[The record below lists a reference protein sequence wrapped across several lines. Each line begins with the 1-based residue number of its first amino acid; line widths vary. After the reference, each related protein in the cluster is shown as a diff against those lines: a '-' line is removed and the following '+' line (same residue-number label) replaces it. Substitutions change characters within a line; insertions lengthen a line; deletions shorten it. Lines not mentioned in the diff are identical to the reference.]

1 MAMRRT
7 LNNWSVRVDAK
18 RAAQIRA
25 QGWWIDETIAEI
37 AQRKAK
43 VDPYALM
50 LVDGQ
55 RRLDAKTLFDE
66 ARCLAQAFISR
77 GLKPG
82 DVISIMLPNW
92 HEAAVIYLGATLAGV
107 VVNLVLPSLRDS
119 ELTFMFEDIDSKIVF
134 VPSVF
139 RTFDYVAMMRRVNAT
154 LSKPA
159 EVVVVR
165 GHGDG
170 CTPYPTLL
178 HQQLSLDPLPRVD
191 PDSVKLVLYTSGT
204 TARPKGVMHSHNS
217 INALVRQ
224 LERNWVPSG
233 VGRFFVPSPIGH
245 IGGSIYAFEFPFL
258 VGSVAVLQDVWN
270 ADEAVSIMVR
280 ERCTHMAG
288 ATPFLKQ
295 LLASARL
302 QGTRLPDLSLFICG
316 GASVPPPLIR
326 EASAYFENCIVSR
339 VFGST
344 EVPVI
349 TVGSL
354 GKGDLH
360 HAAESDG
367 KIGIAQVKLVDPQG
381 RIAEEGEVF
390 ARGPQMLVGY
400 IWTEHELESFDEE
413 GFFKTGDIAKRIDGD
428 YLVITGRAK
437 DIIIRNGENI
447 SPKEIEDLLTEHP
460 DIAEVAIVGI
470 PNARTGERACA
481 VIVPVESRAVDVN
494 ALQLFLEQRHV
505 ARFKIPE
512 QVEIWD
518 ALPRNSLGKI
528 LKTEIR
534 AQLLAAAQ
542 PMGVV

>member
-1 MAMRRT
+1 MRRT
-7 LNNWSVRVDAK
+7 LNNWSIRVDAE
-18 RAAQIRA
+18 RAAQLRD
-25 QGWWIDETIAEI
+25 QGWWSDETVAET
-37 AQRKAK
+37 ARRKAEA
-43 VDPYALM
+43 DPYALM

-55 RRLDAKTLFDE
+55 RRLDAQTLYKE
-66 ARCLAQAFISR
+66 ARCLAQSFIAR

-82 DVISIMLPNW
+82 DVVSIMLPNW

-119 ELTFMFEDIDSKIVF
+119 ELAFMFEDIDSKIVF
-134 VPSVF
+134 IPSVF
-139 RTFDYVAMMRRVNAT
+139 RTFDYVAMMRRVNET
-154 LSKPA
+154 LSKAA

-170 CTPYPTLL
+170 CTPYTALL
-178 HQQLSLDPLPRVD
+178 DDRVSTDPLPHVD
-191 PDSVKLVLYTSGT
+191 PDSVKLILYTSGT

-224 LERNWVPSG
+224 LHQYWVPSG
-233 VGRFFVPSPIGH
+233 AGRFFVPSPIGH

-258 VGSVAVLQDVWN
+258 VGTVAVLQDVWN
-270 ADEAVSIMVR
+270 ADEAVAIMLR

-288 ATPFLKQ
+288 ATPFLRQ
-295 LLASARL
+295 LLASSRM

-316 GASVPPPLIR
+316 GASVPPALIR
-326 EASAYFENCIVSR
+326 EASAYFENCVVSR

-354 GKGDLH
+354 DKGDLR

-367 KIGIAQVKLVDPQG
+367 KIGIAQVRLVDPQG
-381 RIAEEGEVF
+381 RIAEEGEVL

-413 GFFKTGDIAKRIDGD
+413 GFFKTGDIARRIDGD

-447 SPKEIEDLLTEHP
+447 SSKEIEDLLTEHP
-460 DIAEVAIVGI
+460 DVAEVAVVGI

-481 VIVPVESRAVDVN
+481 VIVTVGSRGVDVN

-505 ARFKIPE
+505 ARFKMPE
-512 QVEIWD
+512 QIEIWD

-534 AQLLAAAQ
+534 AKLVAAAQ
-542 PMGVV
+542 PIGVA